1 MFMTNTQRY
10 TDFTKTIFVTLYFAP
25 IYPFGY
31 FILSLGET
39 SPVQSS
45 MKNHIIMPTGPM
57 AGSDPAAQSSPFFFD
72 MCFSDHIIM
81 PAGPVAAASQIVCLI
96 FCSVLFVAA
105 LFINFN
111 VDKYCLL
118 RVWKQMPKV
127 DSSITRTSRGHFSLA
142 ILIHVIIA
150 LHYYAQVGSSQRL
163 PSHTNGYLV
172 TDSRWRACHIIRM
185 VVSLDDWSVTAIVA
199 LRHVDD
205 VADSGPSTRSPRPAA
220 TRRGAPRSIGKPRR
234 PTPQT
239 LTRTRSTRTRHLSTR
254 SNYIIQNA
262 YVYYIYTFFN

>member
-1 MFMTNTQRY
+1 
-10 TDFTKTIFVTLYFAP
+10 
-25 IYPFGY
+25 
-31 FILSLGET
+31 
-39 SPVQSS
+39 
-45 MKNHIIMPTGPM
+45 
-57 AGSDPAAQSSPFFFD
+57 
-72 MCFSDHIIM
+72 
-81 PAGPVAAASQIVCLI
+81 
-96 FCSVLFVAA
+96 
-105 LFINFN
+105 
-111 VDKYCLL
+111 
-118 RVWKQMPKV
+118 MPKV

-220 TRRGAPRSIGKPRR
+220 TRRGTPRSSGKPRR
-234 PTPQT
+234 PTTQT

-254 SNYIIQNA
+254 SNYIIQNV
-262 YVYYIYTFFN
+262 YVYYIYTLFLLNVSDGTSVCREDLQLLSLLVTSRHHAERRNIIECAAAPRPAHPLPPPPHRPRCGSPNATTTNSFFLLPRTSTWSAGPASSRAGTSRTG